1 MLQKLKGVLTRPHPH
16 LNQVNGRKSNHPRMW
31 SCEDPFHSITNGGN
45 LWKSRFSELS
55 TSNYF
60 LSLKQEL
67 PFGLILLPL
76 SFLVHFFGLFGESF
90 WIPWWNFWGFSV
102 IFLGFLGELKPGP
115 LLLERCFLCKGK
127 VGLHSAAQMMVVV
140 SQCIEMSVSRNIYLF
155 IIFIYLYDK

>member
-1 MLQKLKGVLTRPHPH
+1 MQEFIAVSPHRGVAKNWKEFLHDRTPH
-16 LNQVNGRKSNHPRMW
+16 LNQVNGGKSNHPRMW

-76 SFLVHFFGLFGESF
+76 SFLVQ
-90 WIPWWNFWGFSV
+90 
-102 IFLGFLGELKPGP
+102 FLGFLSKFFGISRWTKTWASFIREMFP
-115 LLLERCFLCKGK
+115 LQGQSWTTLSCTDDG
-127 VGLHSAAQMMVVV
+127 GGQSMHWNV
-140 SQCIEMSVSRNIYLF
+140 SFKKHLF
-155 IIFIYLYDK
+155 IHYIHLFVC